1 MKYWRKF
8 TKKDYLRY
16 QFKNKQYLIVI
27 TKNNLTKKFMKDKNL
42 SIPINQEEI
51 SSYLK
56 DIRKLKVM
64 TPERERNLS
73 DRICSSDITESERVA
88 IYKELLE
95 GNLRFVI
102 TVAKQYQNQGLELS
116 DLVAEGNIGLLKAIQ
131 NFDWTKKLRFISY
144 AVWWIRQSILQS
156 LNENAR
162 TIRLPVNV
170 VQELFKE
177 KKEVELNGK
186 ELSEKF
192 ATLPT
197 TIGLDRQIN
206 EDGDTLIDLI
216 ADQNASMPDEVFNTK
231 EVLKEKLFSIM
242 KILDERE
249 RAIVEDYFGMSGQ
262 TRTLEDIGNDFNL
275 TKERV
280 RQIKEK
286 ALRKLRNESSDLFEY
301 I

>member
-1 MKYWRKF
+1 MNI
-8 TKKDYLRY
+8 
-16 QFKNKQYLIVI
+16 NK
-27 TKNNLTKKFMKDKNL
+27 TNLTKNFMKDKNL

-51 SSYLK
+51 STYLK

-64 TPERERNLS
+64 TPERERELS
-73 DRICSSDITESERVA
+73 EKICSNQISEFERA
-88 IYKELLE
+88 QIYKELLE

-177 KKEVELNGK
+177 KKSVDKNGG

-192 ATLPT
+192 AMLPS
-197 TIGLDRQIN
+197 IVDLDRQIN
-206 EDGDTLIDLI
+206 EDGDTLLDMIV
-216 ADQNASMPDEVFNTK
+216 DQNAEMPDEVFNTK
-231 EVLKEKLFSIM
+231 EILKEKLFGIM
-242 KILDERE
+242 RVLDERE
-249 RAIVEDYFGMSGQ
+249 KSIVEDYFGLSGQ

-301 I
+301 M